1 MKKIINGQLYDTSK
15 AKLCGEWDNGLPDR
29 DFNACYE
36 SLHQKDNGEFFLY
49 GEGGPFTEYAVCH
62 GNETSGSRRITPL
75 TLKEAKA
82 WAEEKLDG
90 NEYIDIFGD
99 PEENNEKATITIE
112 IPKAIVAKAKQQ
124 SAEKGVSLS
133 DYVASLIQ

>member
-1 MKKIINGQLYDTSK
+1 MKKIFNGQLYDTSK

-36 SLHQKDNGEFFLY
+36 SLHQKENGKFFLY
-49 GEGGPFTEYAVCH
+49 GEGGLLTEYAVCH

-82 WAEEKLDG
+82 WAEEYLDAD
-90 NEYIDIFGD
+90 EYIAIFGD
-99 PEENNEKATITIE
+99 SDENNEKTTITIE
-112 IPKAIVAKAKQQ
+112 ISKTIAAKAKQQ
-124 SAEKGVSLS
+124 STEKGVSLS
-133 DYVASLIQ
+133 DYIASLIQ